1 MTSFG
6 EMVNDANAAADT
18 LADDALARWR
28 FLNAR
33 REDVIGAIRA
43 RRGDEGDYWTA
54 RAASPAFQMRV
65 DSTRRFPPLE
75 QLLAV
80 VDRET
85 TVLDVGAGW
94 GRFAIPL
101 ALAARSVTAVEPSAP
116 LRALLQ
122 ENAVAAGVGDK
133 RLRVIGAEWEA
144 AAVTPADVVLC
155 ANVLSPLADVEPF
168 LRKLDAHAIRRCYI
182 VLRAVPMD
190 APLYSLWQAIHGVP
204 YPRET
209 THADAFAAL
218 DALGIP
224 AQVALLPAV
233 SAVWSFAAPD
243 DAARHAR
250 ERLWLGPVGHD
261 PHADRLLADW
271 FAATLER
278 DGDRW
283 RIPAAEPRQALI
295 WWEKG

>member
-1 MTSFG
+1 MTSLG
-6 EMVNDANAAADT
+6 ALVNDGNVAADE

-28 FLNAR
+28 FLNVR
-33 REDVIGAIRA
+33 REEVIAAIRA

-54 RAASPAFQMRV
+54 RAASPSFQMRV
-65 DSTRRFPPLE
+65 DPDRRFPPLD

-101 ALAARSVTAVEPSAP
+101 AAAARSVTAVEPSAP
-116 LRALLQ
+116 LRVLLGK
-122 ENAVAAGVGDK
+122 NAAAARVADE
-133 RLRVIGAEWEA
+133 RLRVVGAEWEEA
-144 AAVTPADVVLC
+144 EVTPADIVLC
-155 ANVLSPLADVEPF
+155 ANVLTPLADVEPF
-168 LRKLDAHAIRRCYI
+168 LRKLDAHTVRRCYI

-190 APLYSLWQAIHGVP
+190 APLYPLWQAIHGVP

-224 AQVALLPAV
+224 AQVTLIPAV
-233 SAVWSFAAPD
+233 SAVWSFAAPE
-243 DAARHAR
+243 DATRHAR
-250 ERLWLGPVGHD
+250 ERLWLGPVGND
-261 PHADRLLADW
+261 LHADQLLADW
-271 FAATLER
+271 LATTLER

>member
-1 MTSFG
+1 VTSLG
-6 EMVNDANAAADT
+6 AMVNDANDGADM

-33 REDVIGAIRA
+33 REEVIGAIRA

-54 RAASPAFQMRV
+54 RAASPSIQLRV
-65 DSTRRFPPLE
+65 DPARRFPPLDL
-75 QLLAV
+75 LLAA

-101 ALAARSVTAVEPSAP
+101 ATAARHLTAVEPSAA
-116 LRALLQ
+116 LRALLR
-122 ENAVAAGVGDK
+122 ENATAAQVSDE
-133 RLRVIGAEWEA
+133 RLCVVGAEWEA
-144 AAVTPADVVLC
+144 AEVAPADIVLC
-155 ANVLSPLADVEPF
+155 ANVLTPLADVEPF
-168 LRKLDAHAIRRCYI
+168 LCKLDAHTSRRCYI

-190 APLYSLWQAIHGVP
+190 APLYPLWRAIHGVP

-224 AQVALLPAV
+224 AQVTLLPATG
-233 SAVWSFAAPD
+233 AVWSFAAPD

-250 ERLWLGPVGHD
+250 ERLWLGPVGHE

-271 FAATLER
+271 LAATLER

-283 RIPAAEPRQALI
+283 RIPAAEPRQAVI